1 MSYHSLNWARLLMIC
16 SGLASLGWQMIWTTQ
31 WSLLLGHEVYSVLA
45 ISAAFF
51 GGLGL
56 GTWLTTRPIF
66 HFRNSLAIYVTA
78 EIVIAIWG
86 LFLLRY
92 LPSLDFISPLFLGL
106 TPSPLV
112 QSLFAF
118 AFPFILLL
126 PATTAMGVTLPSLF
140 KTLQLTSSDLADL
153 YAFNTLGAMLGVVW
167 VVFVTLPLIG
177 TANSEMILVG
187 INVFCASL
195 ASLLWFSNKKRF
207 TAHSFTELRGPLDFR
222 KKKIIRQFFTM
233 FLLGFL
239 GIGYQVIAIRVLSLV
254 TENTVYSYALLL
266 IVYLAF
272 HAAGAALFKFIHLSK
287 HHFKVSDEM
296 AYTLLIASIFAG
308 VLGLTGAENLY
319 LLPGKFFSE
328 SMVVALMGEA
338 LAATAALAIPSAA
351 MGYLFAHQTTRF
363 ENQPGWVG
371 LSLSWNIFGAAFAPI
386 IMGLFVFPVWGVA
399 VSISVI
405 LLAYMMM
412 QKFTQIKDGLK
423 LWPICIVIMVL
434 NGNLSWDFLTVPQG
448 GKLLFYEDGLMASV
462 SVTKDIQGIARLQI
476 NNRVQEGSSAS
487 GWVERRLAI
496 LPMMFH
502 HQPEQVL
509 ILGLGTGFTAAAAAE
524 YGNVKVQAV
533 ELLPEVVNA
542 SQIFK
547 TYPNY
552 PNPATE
558 VKVVIADARRYIN
571 SSALSFDVIVSDLFH
586 PARSGAASLYTR
598 EHFEKINDKLNEGGV
613 FCQWLALHQMD
624 IQTVQTIV
632 ASYLMVFPDAKAV
645 LASNSLDS
653 PVIGLISRKNVNFPM
668 VSEMNKNWLD
678 PTKAS
683 SALKAKL
690 EDPYAVWGSVLGDSK
705 TLHEFSKNV
714 APNTDDFLQVSYKAP
729 KVTYSPSDTP
739 RSRLKQLVSVW
750 ENQPN
755 REESDAIQSGLQA
768 YWNARKKYLEIGLGV
783 QDNLDPL
790 LILSNYQDQL
800 FQLIQA
806 SPEFRP
812 AHDTLNSLATA
823 LKVSNPD
830 ISSNVINK
838 LQKLSAGKHANDR
851 LVAP

>member
-1 MSYHSLNWARLLMIC
+1 MT
-16 SGLASLGWQMIWTTQ
+16 WTTQ

-45 ISAAFF
+45 VSAAFF

-56 GTWLTTRPIF
+56 GTWFTTRPFFKLI
-66 HFRNSLAIYVTA
+66 NALAIYVFA
-78 EIVIAIWG
+78 EMVIAIWG
-86 LFLLRY
+86 LFLLLF

-106 TPSPLV
+106 SPSPMA
-112 QSLFAF
+112 QGLFAF
-118 AFPFILLL
+118 VFPLLVLL
-126 PATTAMGVTLPSLF
+126 PATTAMGVTLPSLL
-140 KTLQLTSSDLADL
+140 KTLQLKSTDLADL
-153 YAFNTLGAMLGVVW
+153 YSFNTLGAMLGVGW
-167 VVFVTLPLIG
+167 IVFLTLPLLGIVK
-177 TANSEMILVG
+177 SELVLVS
-187 INVFCASL
+187 INLLCALTASL
-195 ASLLWFSNKKRF
+195 VWNLNKNTLTNQSVYEVPTAVNVSLKIKIQRF
-207 TAHSFTELRGPLDFR
+207 APM
-222 KKKIIRQFFTM
+222 FF
-233 FLLGFL
+233 LGFL
-239 GIGYQVIAIRVLSLV
+239 GIGYQVIAVRVLSLV
-254 TENTVYSYALLL
+254 TENTVYSYALML

-272 HAAGAALFKFIHLSK
+272 HAAGAALFKLVYQSK
-287 HHFKVSDEM
+287 YRLHASDGLVL
-296 AYTLLIASIFAG
+296 TLLIASLLMG
-308 VLGLTGAENLY
+308 VLGLAAAESLFLMPSKISNQSM
-319 LLPGKFFSE
+319 LL
-328 SMVVALMGEA
+328 ALSGET
-338 LAATAALAIPSAA
+338 LAALAALAIPSAA
-351 MGYLFAHQTTRF
+351 MGYVFAHQSIRL
-363 ENQPGWVG
+363 ENQSEWVG
-371 LSLSWNIFGAAFAPI
+371 LSLSLNIFGAALAPL

-755 REESDAIQSGLQA
+755 REESDAIQSRLQA

-783 QDNLDPL
+783 QDNSDPL